1 MAITSVT
8 FVPTT
13 TVQKTEAGSYTVF
26 ANWYGDGNRPYEFYI
41 IKDGSK
47 WFIEGEDHTE
57 TDFEQTEFKTLK
69 EAKAYL
75 VPFAEHFSEC
85 CMDNMEE

>member
-8 FVPTT
+8 FTPAT
-13 TVQKTEAGSYTVF
+13 TVTKTETGYTIF
-26 ANWYGDGNRPYEFYI
+26 ANWYGNGTRPYEFYI

-47 WFIEGEDHTE
+47 WFIDSESHTE
-57 TDFEQTEFKTLK
+57 TDFEQTKFKTLK
-69 EAKAYL
+69 AAKAYL

-85 CMDNMEE
+85 CMDNMID